1 MEQAMVTTMGITIE
15 NFTKALQELAKGV
28 RTKADLLYKE
38 LIEPSEMY
46 GKHYS
51 ATNSILIEQASEIW
65 QGLTQAR
72 THMLFSKENYFN

>member
-1 MEQAMVTTMGITIE
+1 MVTTMGITIE

-51 ATNSILIEQASEIW
+51 ATNSILIE
-65 QGLTQAR
+65 
-72 THMLFSKENYFN
+72 